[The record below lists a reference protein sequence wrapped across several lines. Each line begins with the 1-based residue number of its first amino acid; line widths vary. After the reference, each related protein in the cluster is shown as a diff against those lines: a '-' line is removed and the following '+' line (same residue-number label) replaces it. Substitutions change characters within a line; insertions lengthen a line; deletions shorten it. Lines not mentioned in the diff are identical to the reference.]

1 MNYNIIAYCVYLPI
15 IFYVTVYVGKTL
27 YKSGEPFLVDS
38 FHSNAQMAKAFNMF
52 LLTGYYLLNLG
63 YATFSISE
71 WGAINNLPQLME
83 DVSNHLGILI
93 LLLGIM
99 HYINMYSF
107 THFSKQLKRLYQ
119 NLNNHSS

>member
-15 IFYVTVYVGKTL
+15 IFYVTVYVGRAL

-38 FHSNAQMAKAFNMF
+38 FYSNKVMAKAFNLF

-71 WGAINNLPQLME
+71 WGSINNLPQLME

-107 THFSKQLKRLYQ
+107 TRFSKQLKRLYQ

>member
-1 MNYNIIAYCVYLPI
+1 MNYNVAAYFVYLPI
-15 IFYVTVYVGKTL
+15 IFYVTVYVGRAL

-38 FHSNAQMAKAFNMF
+38 FHGHAQMAKAFNTF

-63 YATFSISE
+63 YATFSISS
-71 WGAINNLPQLME
+71 WDAIQNLTQLIE
-83 DVSNHLGILI
+83 DVASHLGILI
-93 LLLGIM
+93 LFLGIM

-107 THFSKQLKRLYQ
+107 TRFSKQLKNLYQ

>member
-1 MNYNIIAYCVYLPI
+1 MNYNIVAYCVYLPL
-15 IFYVTVYVGKTL
+15 IFYITVYVGRNL
-27 YKSGEPFLVDS
+27 YKNGEPFLVES
-38 FHSNAQMAKAFNMF
+38 FHNNMSMAKAFNMF

-63 YATFSISE
+63 FAAYSVNGWGSIKTYA
-71 WGAINNLPQLME
+71 QLIE
-83 DVSNHLGILI
+83 DVATHLGTLV

-107 THFSKQLKRLYQ
+107 TRFSKQLKQLYQ

>member
-1 MNYNIIAYCVYLPI
+1 MNNNIIAYCVYLPI
-15 IFYVTVYVGKTL
+15 IFYVTVYVGRAL

-38 FHSNAQMAKAFNMF
+38 FHNNKVMAKAFNMF

-63 YATFSISE
+63 YATFSISG
-71 WGAINNLPQLME
+71 WGSIENTPQLIE

-107 THFSKQLKRLYQ
+107 TRFSKQLKRLYQ

>member
-1 MNYNIIAYCVYLPI
+1 MNYNIAAYCVYLPV
-15 IFYVTVYVGKTL
+15 IFYITVYVGRAL

-38 FHSNAQMAKAFNMF
+38 FHNNKVMAKVFNMF

-63 YATFSISE
+63 YATFSINGWGSISSFSE
-71 WGAINNLPQLME
+71 LIE
-83 DVSNHLGILI
+83 DVSTHLGTLV

-107 THFSKQLKRLYQ
+107 TRFSKQLKRLYQ